1 MLLITP
7 TVHAAQAA
15 AMAPLISFGTRQ
27 ACRYTTLSASLT
39 SPTAVTTSTVIRVS
53 RTAQASITR
62 TYSTNIVNKNKN
74 KSLFTMGSITPPRQ
88 FHGSQGWTRMY
99 SSDRKYEAI
108 VVGAGAGGIGVVG
121 NLLELRRTP
130 ILWVD
135 ELFDGG
141 RLNKHYRE
149 VPS

>member
-1 MLLITP
+1 MPLIAP
-7 TVHAAQAA
+7 TVHAAHAA

-39 SPTAVTTSTVIRVS
+39 TATTAPLTKLSATRPAVANV
-53 RTAQASITR
+53 TR
-62 TYSTNIVNKNKN
+62 THNSIINKNKN
-74 KSLFTMGSITPPRQ
+74 KSLFIMGNITPPRQ

-121 NLLELRRTP
+121 NLLELQKTP

-135 ELFDGG
+135 DLFDGG